1 MELRLKVCT
10 CGKNKVAEQHTEDI
24 HDEKTGECRSFVHGI
39 QCPCVYFVDSG
50 QRVKVQYDA

>member
-1 MELRLKVCT
+1 MRLKVCT